1 MNWEERKRDRKL
13 PAPANESKLQ
23 SHEAAP
29 YYTEDPFM
37 QEVLESHIQPNDFSY
52 RRPQESQ
59 YSSHSRGD
67 SKQLQELKEKNVFLE
82 SQLHSTKLKLLHLE
96 RENEKLQQEVNES
109 SYSRKSSI
117 LELEIQSL
125 QSGLDIKGKQCE
137 SLEKALKTERS
148 KFLCE
153 LNELKAKLKTLNERF
168 SDKSKIVSS
177 QSEFE
182 ALELREENKKL
193 KSKVNLLQQEL
204 KESSEKYELEL
215 IDQENFYK
223 KLLEE
228 KEEARESLYLTQMT
242 KKNETLDAKVRKAPE
257 VNENFI
263 DPFHKSAYEPLPA
276 SFAETHKPEPAKAKE
291 SKGVESSAKVSES
304 KEILHKVNLG
314 QVLKDHKQAS
324 EPVEVREDKEYKRI
338 NEEEEKRFN
347 PSTKHKS
354 ILIKEPKTLSDL
366 KDSPKVP
373 EPKPDPRQN
382 TRLVMADSFED
393 LSKLESSQ
401 ETPKKSSEKKS
412 QPSFPAYS
420 QVKTPDK
427 TPALFHEPEI
437 RTSQQTN
444 PELRELKEPKEPS
457 GISGI
462 SAFFNEDRAGHK
474 MPGKDLV
481 NLFDQPAE
489 FIELDDDKVSKLFD
503 VPVDEEVYNNPI
515 SQFFSDDRNEENF
528 DFGFKSDNRGI
539 EDFDDQDKGYESND
553 QGDENLET
561 FENNEK
567 KENDENSQNIESFER
582 FDKSKSSFPAPQQN
596 VGFSDFEKYSSPS
609 DFFSNI
615 KPSGDYQTIP
625 SSLFDF

>member
-67 SKQLQELKEKNVFLE
+67 SKHMQELKEKNVFLE

-148 KFLCE
+148 KFLSE
-153 LNELKAKLKTLNERF
+153 LNELKSKLKTLNERF

-182 ALELREENKKL
+182 VLELREENKKL
-193 KSKVNLLQQEL
+193 KSKVNHLQQEL
-204 KESSEKYELEL
+204 KENTEKYELEL
-215 IDQENFYK
+215 IDQETYYK

-228 KEEARESLYLTQMT
+228 KEELQENLYFTQIP
-242 KKNETLDAKVRKAPE
+242 KKNEIQDAKQKKLPDL
-257 VNENFI
+257 NENFQ
-263 DPFHKSAYEPLPA
+263 DLDFHRSPFEPQPTSFIESHKS
-276 SFAETHKPEPAKAKE
+276 EPAKPKE
-291 SKGVESSAKVSES
+291 PKIIESSVKVPEP

-314 QVLKDHKQAS
+314 QVVKDHKQVS
-324 EPVEVREDKEYKRI
+324 ESLDLKEEKKNI
-338 NEEEEKRFN
+338 EEEEKKI
-347 PSTKHKS
+347 SSSIKSKS
-354 ILIKEPKTLSDL
+354 ILIKDAKISNDF
-366 KDSPKVP
+366 KDSPKIP
-373 EPKPDPRQN
+373 EPKFDPRQN
-382 TRLVMADSFED
+382 TRFVIEDSFED

-401 ETPKKSSEKKS
+401 ETPKKSSDKKS
-412 QPSFPAYS
+412 QPLFPVYS
-420 QVKTPDK
+420 QIKTPEK
-427 TPALFHEPEI
+427 TSALFHEPEI

-444 PELRELKEPKEPS
+444 PEFKEPA
-457 GISGI
+457 GISDFLYEERGNVRLPDKEL
-462 SAFFNEDRAGHK
+462 ANFFDK
-474 MPGKDLV
+474 
-481 NLFDQPAE
+481 PADYV
-489 FIELDDDKVSKLFD
+489 ELDDEKVSKLFD
-503 VPVDEEVYNNPI
+503 VPANEEVYNNPI
-515 SQFFSDDRNEENF
+515 SQFFSDDRVEENF
-528 DFGFKSDNRGI
+528 DFGFKGDNRGA
-539 EDFDDQDKGYESND
+539 EDFEDHDKGYESNE
-553 QGDENLET
+553 ENLEAY
-561 FENNEK
+561 ENNEK
-567 KENDENSQNIESFER
+567 QENDENSQNIENFEH
-582 FDKSKSSFPAPQQN
+582 FDNSKSPFPAPQQN

-615 KPSGDYQTIP
+615 KPSSDYQTIP